1 MNKSKLDAFLNYIKS
16 LKFTVFVVTLIV
28 IIVPILA
35 IGTIFLN
42 VSTSKY
48 YNNRLE
54 EYKSNNVMLKNNII
68 SSGYFD
74 KKQSDAV
81 NAQINL
87 LSNEFDARIQII
99 DTANIIRE
107 DTKSSDIGHTSI
119 SKDVFKALKGKDVME
134 ENSDLDYIE
143 FSTPLIA
150 TVSTADGGSAKKT
163 VGVLCTNYSTANI
176 SEYRN
181 EVKRVVY
188 IAFALGIIFA
198 LVVAGVC
205 SKFFARPIRRV
216 GEIIKDVKHRRGV
229 EDLDEV
235 KDCTEVKQILSD
247 FNTMIDNFYAEQK
260 KRDDFVSNV
269 SHELKTPIT
278 SMKVLADSLV
288 GQEGAPEELY
298 QEFLEDI
305 STEIERESQIINDL
319 LDLVNT
325 ENIENEIS
333 ISQVN
338 INDVL
343 ESVLKTVKPIA
354 EEKNIEVVYES
365 FRPIIADVD
374 ELKFARVVTN
384 LVENAIKYNKVD
396 GTVTVSLNADHQY
409 FFVKVQDTGIG
420 ISEEDQARV
429 FERFFRVDKARARET
444 GGSGL
449 GLAITKEIVKK
460 HHGSIGVHSKEDEG
474 TTFTVRIPLKYI
486 EE

>member
-1 MNKSKLDAFLNYIKS
+1 MKKNKLDIFLNYIKS
-16 LKFTVFVVTLIV
+16 LEFSVFVVVLIA
-28 IIVPILA
+28 IIVPIIT

-54 EYKSNNVMLKNNII
+54 EYKSNNVMLKNNIV

-74 KKQSDAV
+74 RKQSEAV

-87 LSNEFDARIQII
+87 LSNEFDCRIQII
-99 DTANIIRE
+99 DTSNIIRE

-119 SKDVFKALKGKDVME
+119 SKDVFKAMKGKDVME
-134 ENSDLDYIE
+134 ENKDLQYIE
-143 FSTPLIA
+143 FASPLVATISTVDGA
-150 TVSTADGGSAKKT
+150 TEKKT

-176 SEYRN
+176 ENYRN
-181 EVKRVVY
+181 DVRRVVY
-188 IAFALGIIFA
+188 IIFAIGIIFA

-205 SKFFARPIRRV
+205 AKFFTRPIKRV

-229 EDLDEV
+229 EDLENV
-235 KDCTEVKQILSD
+235 KDCTEVKQILGD

-288 GQEGAPEELY
+288 GQTGAPEELY

-325 ENIENEIS
+325 ENVENEIN

-343 ESVLKTVKPIA
+343 ESVLKTIKPLA

-374 ELKFARVVTN
+374 ELKFARVITN
-384 LVENAIKYNKVD
+384 LVENAIKYNQVD

-420 ISEEDQARV
+420 IAEEDQDRV

-460 HHGSIGVHSKEDEG
+460 HHGSIGVYSKEEEG

>member
-1 MNKSKLDAFLNYIKS
+1 MKKSKLDAFLNYIKS
-16 LKFTVFVVTLIV
+16 LEFVTFVVVLIV
-28 IIVPILA
+28 IIVPVIT

-54 EYKSNNVMLKNNII
+54 EYKSNNIMLKNNII
-68 SSGYFD
+68 SSGFLD
-74 KKQSDAV
+74 KKQSEAV
-81 NAQINL
+81 KAQINL

-99 DTANIIRE
+99 DTSNIIRE

-119 SKDVFKALKGKDVME
+119 SKDVFKALEGEDVME
-134 ENSDLDYIE
+134 ENSDIGYIE
-143 FSTPLIA
+143 FSIPLVA
-150 TVSTADGGSAKKT
+150 TITTADGSAKKT

-176 SEYRN
+176 TQYRDD
-181 EVKRVVY
+181 VKRVVY
-188 IAFALGIIFA
+188 IIFAIGIILA

-205 SKFFARPIRRV
+205 SKFLTRPIKRV

-235 KDCTEVKQILSD
+235 KDYTEVKKILGD

-278 SMKVLADSLV
+278 SMKVLADSLI
-288 GQEGAPEELY
+288 GAEGAPEEMY
-298 QEFLEDI
+298 QEFLVDI
-305 STEIERESQIINDL
+305 SNEIERESQIINDL

-325 ENIENEIS
+325 ENVENEIS

-343 ESVLKTVKPIA
+343 ESVLKTIKPIA

-384 LVENAIKYNKVD
+384 LVENAIKYNQVD

-420 ISEEDQARV
+420 IPEEDQDRV

-449 GLAITKEIVKK
+449 GLAITKEIVKR
-460 HHGSIGVHSKEDEG
+460 HHGSIGVYSKEDEG

>member
-1 MNKSKLDAFLNYIKS
+1 MKKNKFDVFLNYIKS
-16 LKFTVFVVTLIV
+16 LEFSVFVVVLIA
-28 IIVPILA
+28 IIVPVIT

-68 SSGYFD
+68 SSGFFD
-74 KKQSDAV
+74 KKQSEAV

-87 LSNEFDARIQII
+87 LSNEFDCRIQII

-119 SKDVFKALKGKDVME
+119 SKDVFEALKGENVME
-134 ENSDLDYIE
+134 ENSELEYIE
-143 FSTPLIA
+143 FTSPLVATISTVDGA
-150 TVSTADGGSAKKT
+150 TEKKT

-176 SEYRN
+176 TNYRN
-181 EVKRVVY
+181 EVKRVMWIV
-188 IAFALGIIFA
+188 FAIGIIFA
-198 LVVAGVC
+198 LVVAGLC
-205 SKFFARPIRRV
+205 ARFFTRPIKRV

-229 EDLDEV
+229 EDLDEI
-235 KDCTEVKQILSD
+235 KDYTEVKKILAD

-260 KRDDFVSNV
+260 KRDEFVSNV

-288 GQEGAPEELY
+288 GAEGAPEEMY
-298 QEFLEDI
+298 QEFLVDI
-305 STEIERESQIINDL
+305 SNEIERESQIINDL
-319 LDLVNT
+319 LELVNT
-325 ENIENEIS
+325 ENVENEIS

-343 ESVLKTVKPIA
+343 ESVLKTIKPIA

-384 LVENAIKYNKVD
+384 LVENAIKYNQVD

-409 FFVKVQDTGIG
+409 FYFKVQDTGIG
-420 ISEEDQARV
+420 IPEEEQDRV

-449 GLAITKEIVKK
+449 GLAITKEIVKR

>member
-16 LKFTVFVVTLIV
+16 LEFTVFVVTLIV
-28 IIVPILA
+28 IIVPIIT

-54 EYKSNNVMLKNNII
+54 EYKSNNIMLKNNII
-68 SSGYFD
+68 SSGFLD
-74 KKQSDAV
+74 KKQSEAV
-81 NAQINL
+81 KAQINL

-99 DTANIIRE
+99 DTSNIIRE

-119 SKDVFKALKGKDVME
+119 SKDVFKALEGEDVME
-134 ENSDLDYIE
+134 ENSDIGYIE
-143 FSTPLIA
+143 FSIPLVA
-150 TVSTADGGSAKKT
+150 TITTAGGSAKKT

-176 SEYRN
+176 TQYRDD
-181 EVKRVVY
+181 VKRVVY
-188 IAFALGIIFA
+188 IIFAIGIILA

-205 SKFFARPIRRV
+205 SKFLTRPIKRV

-235 KDCTEVKQILSD
+235 KDYTEVKKILGD

-278 SMKVLADSLV
+278 SMKVLADSLI
-288 GQEGAPEELY
+288 GAEGAPEEMY
-298 QEFLEDI
+298 QEFLVDI
-305 STEIERESQIINDL
+305 SNEIERESQIINDL

-325 ENIENEIS
+325 ENVENEIS

-343 ESVLKTVKPIA
+343 ESVLKTIKPIA

-384 LVENAIKYNKVD
+384 LVENAIKYNQVD

-420 ISEEDQARV
+420 IPEEDQDRV

-449 GLAITKEIVKK
+449 GLAITKEIVKR
-460 HHGSIGVHSKEDEG
+460 HHGSIGVYSKEDEG

>member
-1 MNKSKLDAFLNYIKS
+1 MKKSKFDSFLNYIRS
-16 LKFTVFVVTLIV
+16 LEFTVFVVTLIV
-28 IIVPILA
+28 IIVPIIT

-42 VSTSKY
+42 VSTSRY

-54 EYKSNNVMLKNNII
+54 EYKSNNIMLKNNII
-68 SSGYFD
+68 SSGFLD
-74 KKQSDAV
+74 KKQSEAV

-99 DTANIIRE
+99 DTSNIIRE
-107 DTKSSDIGHTSI
+107 DTNSNDIGNTSI
-119 SKDVFKALKGKDVME
+119 SKDVFKALKGEDVME
-134 ENSDLDYIE
+134 ENSDLEYIE
-143 FSTPLIA
+143 FSIPLIA
-150 TVSTADGGSAKKT
+150 TVTTAGGGSDKKT
-163 VGVLCTNYSTANI
+163 VGVLCTNYSTASITN
-176 SEYRN
+176 YRN
-181 EVKRVVY
+181 QVKRVVY
-188 IAFALGIIFA
+188 ISFALGFIFA
-198 LVVAGVC
+198 LVIAGIC
-205 SKFFARPIRRV
+205 SKFLTRPIRRV

-229 EDLDEV
+229 ENLDEI
-235 KDCTEVKQILSD
+235 KDYTEVKTILSD

-260 KRDDFVSNV
+260 KRDEFVSNV

-288 GQEGAPEELY
+288 GVEGTPEEMY
-298 QEFLEDI
+298 QEFLVDI
-305 STEIERESQIINDL
+305 SNEIERESQIINDL
-319 LDLVNT
+319 LELVNT
-325 ENIENEIS
+325 ENVETEIS

-338 INDVL
+338 INDVV
-343 ESVLKTVKPIA
+343 ESVLKTIKPIA

-384 LVENAIKYNKVD
+384 LVENAIKYNQID
-396 GTVTVSLNADHQY
+396 GTVTVNLNADHQY
-409 FFVKVQDTGIG
+409 FFLRVQDTGIG
-420 ISEEDQARV
+420 IPEEDQDRV

-474 TTFTVRIPLKYI
+474 TTLTVRIPLKYI

>member
-1 MNKSKLDAFLNYIKS
+1 MHNEFFEKIKNTVKS
-16 LKFTVFVVTLIV
+16 LEFCVFLVTFIM
-28 IIVPILA
+28 IIVPVFS

-42 VSTSKY
+42 VSTSQY
-48 YNNRLE
+48 YDTKLE
-54 EYKSNNVMLKNNII
+54 EYKSNNIILKNNIV
-68 SSGYFD
+68 SSGYLN
-74 KKQSDAV
+74 KKQSQAV
-81 NAQINL
+81 EAQMNIL
-87 LSNEFDARIQII
+87 AHEYDCRIQII
-99 DTANIIRE
+99 DTSNIIRE
-107 DTKSSDIGHTSI
+107 DTISSDTVQTSI
-119 SKDVFKALKGKDVME
+119 SKNVFHALKGQEMVE
-134 ENSDLDYIE
+134 ENSDLEYIE
-143 FSTPLIA
+143 FAIPLVA
-150 TVSTADGGSAKKT
+150 TTTSVNNVKT
-163 VGVLCTNYSTANI
+163 KRIVGVLCTNYSTSNI
-176 SEYRN
+176 TAYKDDLR
-181 EVKRVVY
+181 RIVY
-188 IAFALGIIFA
+188 IAEAIGIAFA
-198 LVVAGVC
+198 LVVAMLL
-205 SKFFARPIRRV
+205 SRLFTRPVKKIGRV
-216 GEIIKDVKHRRGV
+216 IKNVKNNDLENK
-229 EDLDEV
+229 EDE
-235 KDCTEVKQILSD
+235 KDFTEVSLILNE
-247 FNTMIDNFYAEQK
+247 FNNMVDNFFSEQK

-298 QEFLEDI
+298 QEFLVDI
-305 STEIERESQIINDL
+305 SNEIERESQIINDL
-319 LDLVNT
+319 LELVNT
-325 ENIENEIS
+325 ENVETEIS

-343 ESVLKTVKPIA
+343 ESVLKTIKPLA
-354 EEKNIEVVYES
+354 EEKNIEVVFES

-384 LVENAIKYNKVD
+384 LVENAIKYNQVD

-420 ISEEDQARV
+420 ISEEDQERV

-460 HHGSIGVHSKEDEG
+460 HHGSIGVYSKEDEG